1 MMSKRWLPL
10 NLNDKGIAM
19 FSAIFVMLIISILA
33 LQFHFTS
40 RQAQSTAFR
49 FQASE
54 IARQLAEAAMDEAFL
69 LIFNETGKPSSALF
83 KKLKD
88 RSGGIDCSS
97 TSLDNLTGK
106 GVPIDVNL
114 TRTQAASIQNGEK
127 FDIEAVARIID
138 FRNTDSEGGQYY
150 GKEGIGTLEI
160 KVSVTPKPAYQKQ
173 IQGACNIYRH
183 HDYKVASIVSKRD
196 NSGQRTSYVQNYVLD
211 YALFLKNGQ
220 EEFDAIPDALGIN
233 LNPVKQKLVIDQT
246 GLNSNQCGK
255 IFFGNS
261 SGRFVFLNIDNDR
274 KSSFIPKPLKI
285 ADLVELDE
293 ATTDQVFPELK
304 ASVRRE
310 VKKQVEDKGASL
322 KSFKMWDY
330 KSFIAYSRHPIDDT
344 SISADAEVKDY
355 RDLCYTAAQTA
366 AGRKPVPN
374 FFPGLKILPENR
386 LADFIEG
393 DVRQRY
399 FHFAYLYADLTN
411 AKIYAKAK
419 KGLSSDSDTV
429 TITDSS
435 AIEKMKNRRIPI
447 FDIDEL
453 KTLPNDK
460 ISALTNLIDMKYIKD
475 NYSGAHP
482 AVISKIPDNTVYNPN
497 TSTTYPHPI
506 FFNYRDPVSSSE
518 STSASIPYAHANLWA
533 RRKLSNAMAEEFG
546 ILEPKNHRIN
556 LRGIIQIN
564 EPITIGADGIEVK
577 VHGQGVLIAPGITI
591 KAGIKKADAKSL
603 CVLLTRGYPIN
614 VETDQELETS
624 LISIGKSNR
633 NGHIKAKKQL
643 KLKGALAVDLLR
655 LDQWAEGVNHTI
667 TYDPALKPSEDQYQ
681 ISISRWVSF
690 QKMVEHED

>member
-1 MMSKRWLPL
+1 MMIKRWLPL
-10 NLNDKGIAM
+10 SLNDKGIAM

-69 LIFNETGKPSSALF
+69 FIYNETGKPASTLF

-114 TRTQAASIQNGEK
+114 TKAQAASIQNGEK

-138 FRNTDSEGGQYY
+138 FRDADSAGGQYY

-160 KVSVTPKPAYQKQ
+160 KVSVTPKPAFQKQ

-196 NSGQRTSYVQNYVLD
+196 NSGQRSEYVQNYVLD
-211 YALFLKNGQ
+211 YALFIKNGQ
-220 EEFDAIPDALGIN
+220 EEFDSISGVSLNPLKQQLKIDQSGLSASKCGKVFLGNRDGNFVYLN
-233 LNPVKQKLVIDQT
+233 LNTIRKDFIPAAVEKSKIVEADSDQT
-246 GLNSNQCGK
+246 FALLPT
-255 IFFGNS
+255 FNS
-261 SGRFVFLNIDNDR
+261 SVRAQVKKAVDDEG
-274 KSSFIPKPLKI
+274 
-285 ADLVELDE
+285 ADLESYKME
-293 ATTDQVFPELK
+293 GHK
-304 ASVRRE
+304 A
-310 VKKQVEDKGASL
+310 
-322 KSFKMWDY
+322 
-330 KSFIAYSRHPIDDT
+330 
-344 SISADAEVKDY
+344 
-355 RDLCYTAAQTA
+355 
-366 AGRKPVPN
+366 
-374 FFPGLKILPENR
+374 
-386 LADFIEG
+386 
-393 DVRQRY
+393 
-399 FHFAYLYADLTN
+399 
-411 AKIYAKAK
+411 
-419 KGLSSDSDTV
+419 
-429 TITDSS
+429 
-435 AIEKMKNRRIPI
+435 
-447 FDIDEL
+447 
-453 KTLPNDK
+453 
-460 ISALTNLIDMKYIKD
+460 
-475 NYSGAHP
+475 
-482 AVISKIPDNTVYNPN
+482 
-497 TSTTYPHPI
+497 
-506 FFNYRDPVSSSE
+506 FFNYKRYPITDEALTEGNLKDFRDTTLAGEAKFAKKSAVLEFKPGIYVEPVNMLPDILEGDIRQRFFHFGYFYVDLSSAYIKVTASKKVFGKKKKKSFTIPFPAQTVNDMKKE
-518 STSASIPYAHANLWA
+518 QYPCFNVDHFKDFPGFNSVIDLQYLKDNFANSYPQIICDIDDSFRYLKGSNDALPKPQFYYYRNPGSTSDSTSASIPYAHANLWA
-533 RRKLSNAMAEEFG
+533 RRKLSVALAEEFG

-564 EPITIGADGIEVK
+564 EPITIGADGSEVK

-591 KAGIKKADAKSL
+591 KAGIKKADANSL

-681 ISISRWVSF
+681 ITISRWVSF